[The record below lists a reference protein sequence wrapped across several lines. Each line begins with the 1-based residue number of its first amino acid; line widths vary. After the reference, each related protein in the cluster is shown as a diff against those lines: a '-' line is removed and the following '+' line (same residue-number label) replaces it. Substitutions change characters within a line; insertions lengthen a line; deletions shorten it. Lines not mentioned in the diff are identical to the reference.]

1 MMRTGIELV
10 VIGMGV
16 VVSFLLLLVGCVH
29 LLAAFFTRFAA
40 WFPPEPSTPA
50 SRPPAPALD
59 GAQTPLL
66 AIALAAA
73 HRARSGHPR

>member
-1 MMRTGIELV
+1 M

-16 VVSFLLLLVGCVH
+16 VFAFLLLLVGCVH
-29 LLAAFFTRFAA
+29 LLGAFFTRFAA

-50 SRPPAPALD
+50 SRPPAPD
-59 GAQTPLL
+59 GPRTSLL